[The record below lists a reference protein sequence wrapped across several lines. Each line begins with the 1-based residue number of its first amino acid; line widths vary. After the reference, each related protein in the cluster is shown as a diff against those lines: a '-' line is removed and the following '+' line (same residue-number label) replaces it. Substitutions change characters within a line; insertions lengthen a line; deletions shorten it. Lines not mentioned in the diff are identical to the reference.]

1 MHGDPHMGN
10 IFVYHDENNK
20 LKIEFIDT
28 GNCVV
33 RSSNQIKR
41 DLSFFAN
48 YLVGNSEGVAKY
60 FLAKSGIN
68 WKENGNLLV
77 KISKDIDEKV
87 FRKGENITQ
96 FADVQKELNTIL
108 EENGIDIGTDESN
121 ALKAQFQFI
130 SNVSALNAL
139 SGQSLNIGTLFK
151 DIPNALYRM
160 MVNNVN
166 PISSVID
173 AVKFACLNRKIA
185 IGNALQ
191 FKVKKKVSNIEQN
204 TELVVVK
211 VNNKTLKFARG
222 VLRDVKDLI
231 KNRYHMQPE
240 EIESKIA
247 EISKNAKIVK
257 SQVKELFEH
266 LSE

>member
-1 MHGDPHMGN
+1 M
-10 IFVYHDENNK
+10 
-20 LKIEFIDT
+20 
-28 GNCVV
+28 
-33 RSSNQIKR
+33 
-41 DLSFFAN
+41 
-48 YLVGNSEGVAKY
+48 
-60 FLAKSGIN
+60 
-68 WKENGNLLV
+68 
-77 KISKDIDEKV
+77 
-87 FRKGENITQ
+87 
-96 FADVQKELNTIL
+96 
-108 EENGIDIGTDESN
+108 
-121 ALKAQFQFI
+121 
-130 SNVSALNAL
+130 